1 MATDLETLIEQI
13 KALPQEE
20 QEQVREALTCVA
32 PPPATVGK
40 ALTEEEVNRR
50 LVEAGI
56 IRERTSPIREPKEA
70 QEAFE
75 KYHPVPIRGK
85 PLSETIIEER
95 R

>member
-13 KALPQEE
+13 KALPQDE
-20 QEQVREALTCVA
+20 QERVRDALACVT
-32 PPPATVGK
+32 PPPAAVGK

-56 IRERTSPIREPKEA
+56 LRERNHPARDPKEA
-70 QEAFE
+70 QEAFD
-75 KYHPVPIRGK
+75 KYQPVPIRGK